1 VVQKIRWTM
10 LLIGVVILLTAM
22 VQNSETT
29 PLKLFF
35 YQTELPVS
43 VLLLATSATS
53 FLLGAITVGRI
64 LKRSAQAKLTRAK
77 LTPAKLVPA
86 KPPEKEK
93 TVPAEPKTTTG

>member
-1 VVQKIRWTM
+1 M

-29 PLKLFF
+29 LLKLFF

-64 LKRSAQAKLTRAK
+64 LKRSAQAKLTRAELTRAK

>member
-1 VVQKIRWTM
+1 M

-22 VQNSETT
+22 IQNSENTT
-29 PLKLFF
+29 LKLFF
-35 YQTELPVS
+35 YQTEMPVS

-64 LKRSAQAKLTRAK
+64 LKRSAQAKLTRAELTRAK

-86 KPPEKEK
+86 KPLEKEK
-93 TVPAEPKTTTG
+93 PVPAEPKTTTG